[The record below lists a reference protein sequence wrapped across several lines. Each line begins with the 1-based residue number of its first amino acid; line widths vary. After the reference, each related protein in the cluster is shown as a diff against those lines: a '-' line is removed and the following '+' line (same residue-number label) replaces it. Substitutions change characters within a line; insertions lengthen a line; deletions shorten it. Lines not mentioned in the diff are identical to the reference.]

1 MIALRGK
8 ALLPW
13 DIFAIRTAANV
24 MPTMSLHLDMPLIL
38 AILGFIIII
47 TITVFSRRIKP
58 YPYAR
63 TSAAVICSILIVFAI
78 ISLHYN
84 DMKLT
89 SDPWFSVHAS
99 QENGLMVNLIKNTKL
114 LINIAPEG
122 YDSAKV
128 PEIVGTTQSKTTN
141 NPDIIVIMDES
152 FSDLSMFSDL
162 QMPKDPISFIHSLK
176 ENTIKG
182 TSLVSVFGGGTC
194 NTEYDFLTGNLS
206 AMLRPGSYPMQQF
219 VTKKTPSLAQTLKNR
234 GYRTVGIHP
243 YFPDGWNRNRAYPL
257 LGFDKFYS
265 KDDFKNPEIIRE
277 YISDRNSFE
286 KVSEALDEDSSRP
299 AFIFNVTMQNHFAY
313 DIKYDNFKEDAVF
326 PDVSKYPKTRQY
338 LSLIRHTDDAI
349 RELIGKLK
357 KRERP
362 TILLFFGDHLPAI
375 EDEYY
380 DMLRKRAKLN
390 DTEFDR
396 LKHTVPFFIWANFPI
411 KAQENIKI
419 STNFLS
425 SLLLDTAGVAKSDYQ
440 SYLFR
445 LMQKHPIITGTENTE
460 AVNEYNY
467 VQYHQVFDASGR
479 GHSIYQ

>member
-24 MPTMSLHLDMPLIL
+24 MPTMSLHLDMSLIY
-38 AILGFIIII
+38 AILGLIVMIAI
-47 TITVFSRRIKP
+47 TFMCRHAKP

-63 TSAAVICSILIVFAI
+63 ISATIICSVFI
-78 ISLHYN
+78 IFAVVSLSYN
-84 DMKLT
+84 DTKLT

-114 LINIAPEG
+114 LINPAPEG

-128 PEIVGTTQSKTTN
+128 AEIVGTSQSKATKT
-141 NPDIIVIMDES
+141 PDIIVIMDES
-152 FSDLSMFSDL
+152 FSDLSMISNL
-162 QMPKDPISFIHSLK
+162 QMQKDPIAFIHNLK

-243 YFPDGWNRNRAYPL
+243 YYPDGWNRDRAYPL
-257 LGFDKFYS
+257 LGFDTFYS
-265 KDDFKNPEIIRE
+265 KYDFISPEIIRE
-277 YISDRNSFE
+277 YISDRSSFQ
-286 KVSEALDEDSSRP
+286 KVLEVLDADSSRP
-299 AFIFNVTMQNHFAY
+299 SFIFNVTMQNHFAY

-338 LSLIRHTDDAI
+338 ISLIRHTDDAI
-349 RELIGKLK
+349 RELIGNLK
-357 KRERP
+357 KRTRP

-380 DMLRKRAKLN
+380 DMLRNHANLS
-390 DTEFDR
+390 DAEFDR

-411 KAQENIKI
+411 KAQKNVKL

-425 SLLLDTAGVAKSDYQ
+425 SLLLDVAGVAKSDYQ
-440 SYLFR
+440 SYLFK
-445 LMQKHPIITGTENTE
+445 LMQKCPIISGSENTE
-460 AVNEYNY
+460 AVRNYNY
-467 VQYHQVFDASGR
+467 VQYHQVFDSLGQ